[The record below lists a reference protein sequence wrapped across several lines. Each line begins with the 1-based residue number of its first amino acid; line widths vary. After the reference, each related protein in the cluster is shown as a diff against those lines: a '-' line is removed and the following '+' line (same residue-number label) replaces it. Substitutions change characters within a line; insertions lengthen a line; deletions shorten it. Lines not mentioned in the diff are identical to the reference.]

1 MIIGIGIDAVEIE
14 RFKHFAAYSHQK
26 LSRIFSSEEIT
37 YCLKDPVKSAER
49 FAARFAAKEAL
60 YKAFCQALPQQ
71 NMPFLALCKHT
82 SISLQPAP
90 VFKINWKE
98 LNRQPCSV
106 LVAITHTQ
114 KTALAQVIMQAA
126 GEKS

>member
-1 MIIGIGIDAVEIE
+1 MIIGIGMDAVEIE
-14 RFKHFAAYSHQK
+14 RFKNFAEYPKQK
-26 LSRIFSSEEIT
+26 LARIFSSEEIT
-37 YCLKDPVKSAER
+37 YCLKDPAKSAER

-60 YKAFCQALPQQ
+60 YKAFYQADPQQ
-71 NMPFLALCKHT
+71 NMPFLVLCKNAA
-82 SISLQPAP
+82 ISLQPAP

-98 LNRQPCSV
+98 LNMQPCSV